1 MGKQSQ
7 RSNEALVDKYGAG
20 VTTNAFGK
28 FRDNFILGQPDLNIW
43 DIEYRNQGD
52 TLVNR
57 GGDAVGSAYMRISMS
72 PFVANSEVILTS
84 KEIFS
89 FPLRMLV
96 GMSASQRIAGQECE
110 ISLVGVDPSTAAIQ
124 KMPAFADIPISGTVT
139 ILTNVATIN
148 TVQPHGLKGGD
159 RIVLFGNT
167 ERRLNVGPVAVTP
180 ITATQF
186 TVPCTL
192 ANGTYTAGGSIR
204 WADITDMCANAGGLH
219 WGDSQ
224 TVSTG
229 SLFARRNGASI
240 RSLPTTIAS
249 TAATQGTSAAY
260 TDSFL
265 SASQHELLYNL
276 QEIFLSSRLPESIT
290 SNSGSNRISQG
301 IPDDDSY
308 YKIRLRF
315 KNLANLTVPTSNIVA
330 ISKTGTTTATVTT
343 NVPHGLTISDFVQIY
358 GVQDIVNFP
367 NLTTSTQVASIID
380 ATTFT
385 IVIGGAVTASSVGGV
400 VSPNQGS
407 VLLPGALNLNIQSIQ
422 RTSNVMTVTLNTTAA
437 GFLNG
442 EYWHLAGMNGAA
454 AVYNGAYKVLRMN
467 LTTVEL
473 ESIGDNFGLIACG
486 GTLLKRTDYRIHFM
500 ALLDYSRSIVQ
511 LDNQNGASD
520 LCKSIPVVMTSTAT
534 MSISTAT
541 SSVLE
546 SGQTSTPSMLN
557 VSLGSASTGNL
568 TEVASAARTTSSNSG
583 IIVSKVGAV
592 LSGLVNVSAASG
604 TTPTL
609 DLVLQESYDNG
620 VTFQDIWHCERITG
634 VTTAFIPA
642 IPLGGRRRWLWTIAG
657 TTPSFTFS
665 IITTGVSTS
674 FLPCRQ
680 FFDRTANILNG
691 TLNATTGNF
700 LIAQLKSITAYITIG
715 AATTPATYQ
724 VQISNDSVNWAN
736 GSAAVPAVASS
747 TVAIPVTSG
756 IAARFARIIC
766 TSAGTAQ
773 TGIVVSIGG
782 TN

>member
-7 RSNEALVDKYGAG
+7 RSNERLVDRYGAA

-28 FRDNFILGQPDLNIW
+28 FRDNFILAQPDLDIW
-43 DIEYRNQGD
+43 DVEYRNKGD
-52 TLVNR
+52 TLINR
-57 GGDAVGSAYMRISMS
+57 GGNAIGSAYMRVSMS
-72 PFVANSEVILTS
+72 PFMANSEVILTS

-89 FPLRMLV
+89 FPLRMLA
-96 GMSASQRIAGQECE
+96 GMSASQRIVGQECE
-110 ISLVGVDPSTAAIQ
+110 ISLVGVDPSTAEIQ
-124 KMPAFADIPISGTVT
+124 KMPAFTDIPISGTVT
-139 ILTNVATIN
+139 IATNVATIN
-148 TVQPHGLKGGD
+148 TAQPHGLKGGD
-159 RIVLFGNT
+159 RIILFGNT
-167 ERRLNVGPVAVTP
+167 ERRLNVGPVVATP

-192 ANGTYTAGGSIR
+192 ANGTYTAGGNIR
-204 WADITDMCANAGGLH
+204 WSDITDMCANAGGIH

-224 TVSTG
+224 SGSSG

-249 TAATQGTSAAY
+249 TTATQGTVAAY

-276 QEIFLSSRLPESIT
+276 QEIFLSSRVPESVA
-290 SNSGSNRISQG
+290 SSSGSNRISQG

-315 KNLANLTVPTSNIVA
+315 KNLQNFTVPTSNILTIA
-330 ISKTGTTTATVTT
+330 KTGTTTATVTT
-343 NVPHGLTISDFVQIY
+343 DVAHGLTTSDFVQIY
-358 GVQDIVNFP
+358 GVLDIVNFP
-367 NLTTSTQVASIID
+367 NLTASTQVASIIN

-400 VSPNQGS
+400 VAPNQGS

-422 RTSNVMTVTLNTTAA
+422 RTNNVMTVTLNTTAS

-442 EYWHLAGMNGAA
+442 EYWQLAGMDGAA
-454 AVYNGAYKVLRMN
+454 AIYSGAYKVLRMN

-473 ESIGDNFGLIACG
+473 ESIGYDFGLISCG
-486 GTLLKRTDYRIHFM
+486 GALLKRTDYRIHFM
-500 ALLDYSRSIVQ
+500 GILDYSRSIVQ
-511 LDNQNGASD
+511 LDNQNGSAD
-520 LCKSIPVVMTSTAT
+520 LGKAIPVVMAAASTVA
-534 MSISTAT
+534 IGTAT

-546 SGQTSTPSMLN
+546 SGQTSSPSMLN

-634 VTTAFIPA
+634 ITTAFIPS

-665 IITTGVSTS
+665 IITTGVSAS

-700 LIAQLKSITAYITIG
+700 LVAQLKSITAYITIG
-715 AATTPATYQ
+715 AATTPATYRIQ
-724 VQISNDSVNWAN
+724 LSNDGVNWAN
-736 GSAAVPAVASS
+736 GSDAVPAVASS
-747 TVAIPVTSG
+747 TVAIPVTG
-756 IAARFARIIC
+756 GLAARFARIIC
-766 TSAGTAQ
+766 TSAATAQ
-773 TGIVVSIGG
+773 TGTVVSIGG
-782 TN
+782 IN

>member
-57 GGDAVGSAYMRISMS
+57 GGDAVGSAYMRVSMS

-110 ISLVGVDPSTAAIQ
+110 ISLVGVDPSTVAIQ
-124 KMPAFADIPISGTVT
+124 KMPDFADIPISGTVT

-148 TVQPHGLKGGD
+148 TAQPHGLKGGD

-167 ERRLNVGPVAVTP
+167 ERRLNVGPVVVTP

-204 WADITDMCANAGGLH
+204 WADITDMCANSGGLH

-240 RSLPTTIAS
+240 RSIPTTIAS
-249 TAATQGTSAAY
+249 TTATQGTGAAY

-276 QEIFLSSRLPESIT
+276 QEIFLSSRIPESVS

-308 YKIRLRF
+308 YKIRMRF

-367 NLTTSTQVASIID
+367 NLTASTQVASIID

-385 IVIGGAVTASSVGGV
+385 IVIGGAVTASSAGGV
-400 VSPNQGS
+400 VSPNNGS
-407 VLLPGALNLNIQSIQ
+407 VLLPGALSLNIQSIQ

-473 ESIGDNFGLIACG
+473 ESIGDNFGLISCG
-486 GTLLKRTDYRIHFM
+486 GALLKRTDYRIHFM

-511 LDNQNGASD
+511 LDNQNGSAD
-520 LCKSIPVVMTSTAT
+520 LSKSIPVVMASTGT
-534 MSISTAT
+534 VSISTAM

-546 SGQTSTPSMLN
+546 SGQTSSPGMLN

-568 TEVASAARTTSSNSG
+568 TEVTSAARTTSSNSG

-665 IITTGVSTS
+665 IITTGVNTA
-674 FLPCRQ
+674 FLPCKQ

-766 TSAGTAQ
+766 TSAGIAQ
-773 TGIVVSIGG
+773 TGTVVSIGG

>member
-1 MGKQSQ
+1 MGKKSQ
-7 RSNEALVDKYGAG
+7 RSNEALVDRSGAA

-28 FRDNFILGQPDLNIW
+28 FRDNFILAQPDLDIW
-43 DIEYRNQGD
+43 DVEYRNKGD

-57 GGDAVGSAYMRISMS
+57 GGDAFGSAYMRVSMS
-72 PFVANSEVILTS
+72 PFVAGSEVILTS

-89 FPLRMLV
+89 FPLRMLA
-96 GMSASQRIAGQECE
+96 GMSASQRIVGQECE
-110 ISLVGVDPSTAAIQ
+110 ISLVGVDPGTSAIQ
-124 KMPAFADIPISGTVT
+124 KMPTFADIPISGTVT
-139 ILTNVATIN
+139 IATNVATIN
-148 TVQPHGLKGGD
+148 TAQPHGLKGGD
-159 RIVLFGNT
+159 RIILFGNT
-167 ERRLNVGPVAVTP
+167 ERRLNVGPVVATP

-192 ANGTYTAGGSIR
+192 ADGTYPAGGVIR
-204 WADITDMCANAGGLH
+204 WSDITDRCANAGGIH

-240 RSLPTTIAS
+240 RSIPTTIAS
-249 TAATQGTSAAY
+249 TTANQGTGAAY
-260 TDSFL
+260 TDAFL
-265 SASQHELLYNL
+265 SASQYELLYNL
-276 QEIFLSSRLPESIT
+276 QEIFLSSRVPESIV

-301 IPDDDSY
+301 IPDDESY

-343 NVPHGLTISDFVQIY
+343 DVPHGLTASDFVQIY
-358 GVQDIVNFP
+358 GVLDIVNFP
-367 NLTTSTQVASIID
+367 NLVASTQVASIIN

-400 VSPNQGS
+400 VAQNQGS
-407 VLLPGALNLNIQSIQ
+407 VLLPGALNLNVQSIQ
-422 RTSNVMTVTLNTTAA
+422 RTNNVMTVTLNTTAS

-442 EYWHLAGMNGAA
+442 EYWQLAGMNGAA

-473 ESIGDNFGLIACG
+473 ESIGNDFGLIACG
-486 GTLLKRTDYRIHFM
+486 GALLKRTDFRIHFM

-511 LDNQNGASD
+511 LDNQNGAAD
-520 LCKSIPVVMTSTAT
+520 LGKAVPVVMTSIGTVA
-534 MSISTAT
+534 ISTAT
-541 SSVLE
+541 SLVLE

-557 VSLGSASTGNL
+557 VSLGSATTGNL
-568 TEVASAARTTSSNSG
+568 TEVISAARTTSSNSG

-620 VTFQDIWHCERITG
+620 VTFQDVWHCERITG
-634 VTTAFIPA
+634 LTTVFIPA
-642 IPLGGRRRWLWTIAG
+642 IPLGGRRRWLWTIGG

-665 IITTGVSTS
+665 IITTGVNTA

-700 LIAQLKSITAYITIG
+700 LVAQLKSITAYITIG
-715 AATTPATYQ
+715 AATTPGTYQ
-724 VQISNDSVNWAN
+724 VQLSNDAVNWAS

-747 TVAIPVTSG
+747 TVAIPVTVG
-756 IAARFARIIC
+756 LTARFARIIC
-766 TSAGTAQ
+766 TSAATAQ
-773 TGIVVSIGG
+773 TGTVVSIGG